1 MFIEKQLEIVT
12 INLNELIKVV
22 KSLATHIQEQDNKI
36 RDLESKVEYLEDR
49 TRPRRNG

>member
-1 MFIEKQLEIVT
+1 MYLEEQVKTVT

-36 RDLESKVEYLEDR
+36 RDLKDMVEFLQYR
-49 TRPRRNG
+49 TSPRDPE